1 MLRYTETNHRS
12 ITDPLKLMYA
22 ELLFSDKSSSSPL
35 ENGSHCIHFSSISNS
50 DKSVTGNG
58 NKAGKYALVKIK
70 TWV

>member
-1 MLRYTETNHRS
+1 
-12 ITDPLKLMYA
+12 MYA

-70 TWV
+70 IWV